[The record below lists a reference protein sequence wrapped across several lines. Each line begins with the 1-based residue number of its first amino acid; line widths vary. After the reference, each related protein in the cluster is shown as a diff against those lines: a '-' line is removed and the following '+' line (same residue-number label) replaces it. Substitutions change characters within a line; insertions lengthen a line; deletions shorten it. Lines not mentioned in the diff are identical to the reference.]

1 MNEFTSS
8 IVYVEARLDAQGFPR
23 EHGATGMLKLII
35 IAAVVV
41 CSVAHAQILI
51 WWNYSEWERLPQDAK
66 VAYLAGA
73 FDSLVG
79 LADDQMQIQ
88 MALHYSKCVSGTHMS
103 PRQLT
108 DGVSAFGAAHPELR
122 GFTVQRVLVNY
133 LISLCGTPP
142 QR

>member
-1 MNEFTSS
+1 MGQ
-8 IVYVEARLDAQGFPR
+8 IAV
-23 EHGATGMLKLII
+23 LKLIV
-35 IAAVVV
+35 IATLIV

-51 WWNYSEWERLPQDAK
+51 WWNYSEWERQPQDPK

-79 LADDQMQIQ
+79 LADDQTQIQ
-88 MALHYSKCVSGTHMS
+88 MALHYSKCVSNAHMN

-108 DGVSAFGAAHPELR
+108 DHVSALLAHPELQ
-122 GFTVQRVLVNY
+122 GRVLVNY
-133 LISLCGTPP
+133 LISLCGPP

>member
-1 MNEFTSS
+1 
-8 IVYVEARLDAQGFPR
+8 
-23 EHGATGMLKLII
+23 MLKLIV
-35 IAAVVV
+35 IATVVL
-41 CSVAHAQILI
+41 CTVAHAQILI
-51 WWNYSEWERLPQDAK
+51 WLNYSQWERLPRDAK

-79 LADDQMQIQ
+79 LADDQTQIQ
-88 MALHYSKCVSGTHMS
+88 MALRYSKCVSSTHMS

-108 DGVSAFGAAHPELR
+108 DSVSAFGAAHLELQ